1 MPGKK
6 VGSLD
11 IQFAKDWDSV
21 KGNQLVQSLQQVI
34 SAVNVLSSETVTPI
48 PGVAVHELADQ
59 VGLGPDHTVAGLEEN
74 QVLIAQSAITAHFD
88 FLHFGQIFG
97 TDSGTFTAP
106 TNGDVI
112 GFVNGYWTATPLSG
126 ALGLTDPGT
135 DALIQ
140 WDTTANAGAG
150 GLAWSLPGT
159 GITLMSG
166 SIAVNDHQLTHGHL
180 LGLLADDHPQYALVA
195 DTPLLGVANVFTA
208 LNTFNAG
215 LTVLGTTTL
224 TGDLEQSGA
233 EPEQHI
239 TNTDDASNEGSWRL
253 HIEPGQWM
261 QAAVNDDGSDAEDW
275 LYVQRNADQVQ
286 TIGLEAEYLTFNG
299 FDVVTADL
307 VAGAPYVPLVI
318 AGQVINVAKA
328 GVSSGSGSSPLTTKG
343 DLYGHSTVDA
353 RVPIGAD
360 GTILTADSTQTLG
373 LKWGAAPG
381 SAITTLTQAG
391 GTSQTYTVPAGAKML
406 QVICI
411 GGGGGGGGGGKF
423 ATNSGGGG
431 GGGGGGIGVTW
442 LSTALLGASVTVGFS
457 STTGGAG
464 GALQNTATSNGN
476 PGTTGAT
483 VNFGPYLLSTGGVG
497 GTGGTIGGAGT
508 GGSGGSGIFGTGT
521 AGGTSGLGG
530 GGAAASGAST
540 AYAPTNF
547 SPTGGGS
554 GGSLNASVPNGGGVG
569 GSGGA
574 FLSLAGGT
582 AGAAGVAGGNG
593 SAGNTHSPASGGG
606 GGGGSATIGANGGT
620 GGAFGA
626 GGGGGGA
633 SLNAGT
639 QSGAGGNGGGAA
651 CIVIAY

>member
-112 GFVNGYWTATPLSG
+112 SFVNGYWTATPLSG

-195 DTPLLGVANVFTA
+195 DTPLLGAANVFTA

-224 TGDLEQSGA
+224 SGDLEQSGA

-299 FDVVTADL
+299 FDVVAADL

-328 GVSSGSGSSPLTTKG
+328 GV
-343 DLYGHSTVDA
+343 
-353 RVPIGAD
+353 
-360 GTILTADSTQTLG
+360 
-373 LKWGAAPG
+373 
-381 SAITTLTQAG
+381 
-391 GTSQTYTVPAGAKML
+391 AGA
-406 QVICI
+406 
-411 GGGGGGGGGGKF
+411 
-423 ATNSGGGG
+423 SGGGG
-431 GGGGGGIGVTW
+431 VAGAQWVQVPFGAVLALPTNPVVAIAASAGTIKGVRIY
-442 LSTALLGASVTVGFS
+442 
-457 STTGGAG
+457 TTGGAG
-464 GALQNTATSNGN
+464 SCVVDVWKAPA
-476 PGTTGAT
+476 GTFPTIA
-483 VNFGPYLLSTGGVG
+483 NDI
-497 GTGGTIGGAGT
+497 TGGTPPAIIAGT
-508 GGSGGSGIFGTGT
+508 SYNNSTL
-521 AGGTSGLGG
+521 AGWTTTVAAGDVFLFTLASVSGL
-530 GGAAASGAST
+530 
-540 AYAPTNF
+540 F
-547 SPTGGGS
+547 TGLWIEVS
-554 GGSLNASVPNGGGVG
+554 YS
-569 GSGGA
+569 
-574 FLSLAGGT
+574 
-582 AGAAGVAGGNG
+582 
-593 SAGNTHSPASGGG
+593 
-606 GGGGSATIGANGGT
+606 
-620 GGAFGA
+620 
-626 GGGGGGA
+626 
-633 SLNAGT
+633 
-639 QSGAGGNGGGAA
+639 
-651 CIVIAY
+651 